1 MGQSIKNI
9 SIAIKARRKYLL
21 SNSKQTRRSFFLFG
35 IALVAILNFS
45 VPLMN
50 VGFNSCD
57 SVIVNLVDL
66 LQGFIVDFSGE
77 SYPEQYVQ
85 N

>member
-1 MGQSIKNI
+1 MEQSIKEI
-9 SIAIKARRKYLL
+9 SISIKQKRNHLIKRQKK
-21 SNSKQTRRSFFLFG
+21 SKKSFFLLG

-45 VPLMN
+45 IPLMN
-50 VGFNSCD
+50 IGFNSCD

-66 LQGFIVDFSGE
+66 FQGFIVDFSGE

>member
-1 MGQSIKNI
+1 MEQSIKEI
-9 SIAIKARRKYLL
+9 SISIKQKRQKLINL
-21 SNSKQTRRSFFLFG
+21 QKKSKKSFFLLG

-45 VPLMN
+45 IPLMN
-50 VGFNSCD
+50 IGFNSCD

-66 LQGFIVDFSGE
+66 FQGFIVDFSGE